1 MQENE
6 QTGAVIE
13 YEDIRSSSGT
23 PPQMAAKKVKKSV
36 ELYGN
41 GVFKHLGNIIK
52 AISFMIAFGI
62 LGISL
67 FLGYFLYSKDS
78 SVAVISIGIVI
89 IGLIFAMI
97 TMFLIFGIGHIIC
110 QNNEIM
116 RRIKKLERDYY

>member
-23 PPQMAAKKVKKSV
+23 PSQKAAKKVKKSV